1 MSQLIDV
8 FTDSLQAIL
17 NARPIEPELDSDGN
31 PKSINWKLTLDNA
44 KSGGPV
50 ATAEVL
56 GWVYEVEVLKCRVS
70 AKKVKEV
77 PRTPEELV
85 KSSAVVKKE
94 DEQMPGFRQ
103 KAIDAV
109 KPNAIKDNDTKFSE
123 EKKPMSDSKKSDN
136 QPEMEDLKSKTY
148 ETKKPTSFKK

>member
-1 MSQLIDV
+1 MSQLIDG

-17 NARPIEPELDSDGN
+17 NSRPIEPELDSDGN

-56 GWVYEVEVLKCRVS
+56 GWIYEVEVLKCRVS

-109 KPNAIKDNDTKFSE
+109 KPKENPIKDNDTSF
-123 EKKPMSDSKKSDN
+123 KKSD
-136 QPEMEDLKSKTY
+136 
-148 ETKKPTSFKK
+148 KK